1 MVEPLAPV
9 SDVIHFDSIQRESR
23 NNQSYVANS
32 THVGIGY
39 FLIFSPEGSKQH
51 VEEMKSQYSRK
62 TTVEIGVTFTRRL
75 KRTFKPSRLDI
86 FVIKQ
91 INTLHKD

>member
-32 THVGIGY
+32 THVGIG
-39 FLIFSPEGSKQH
+39 FFSIFAQ
-51 VEEMKSQYSRK
+51 KS
-62 TTVEIGVTFTRRL
+62 
-75 KRTFKPSRLDI
+75 
-86 FVIKQ
+86 
-91 INTLHKD
+91 